1 MKTMTQMTDLQ
12 STTALSAPLGGAALL
27 ASGAFG
33 GSNAVASFVISQD
46 SARAMGAYA
55 AAHVI
60 DGRALP
66 CSPVVVNKRTEN
78 GTVVLVS
85 DKRRA
90 MNATTSGNP
99 ANPAVKTW
107 LLRPSGICGAPPG

>member
-1 MKTMTQMTDLQ
+1 MNTMTQMTDLQ
-12 STTALSAPLGGAALL
+12 STNALSAPLGRASLF
-27 ASGAFG
+27 ASGALG

-46 SARAMGAYA
+46 SACAMGAYA
-55 AAHVI
+55 AAHVL
-60 DGRALP
+60 DGRAFP

-85 DKRRA
+85 DKRRVS
-90 MNATTSGNP
+90 NATTP

-107 LLRPSGICGAPPG
+107 PLRPSGICGAPPG

>member
-1 MKTMTQMTDLQ
+1 MNTMTNTTHQ
-12 STTALSAPLGGAALL
+12 SQIDLSAPLAPTACLGSFAFAAP
-27 ASGAFG
+27 
-33 GSNAVASFVISQD
+33 SFVISQD
-46 SARAMGAYA
+46 SACVMGAYA

-60 DGRALP
+60 DGRAFP
-66 CSPVVVNKRTEN
+66 CSPVVVNNRTEN

-90 MNATTSGNP
+90 SFATTP

-107 LLRPSGICGAPPG
+107 PLRPSGICGAPPD